1 MKRIFIFIL
10 SIMFCSILCSL
21 QSCLEENVQSQ
32 CNSHTMESKYNY
44 LSCFKG
50 ESEGGESA
58 CGPFF
63 SDKNAQKQFFS
74 YEKGYQKEL
83 SSIYPFSSI
92 QKDES
97 LTVPEKDS
105 YDKAEIIKY
114 KEISFLDSLTD
125 EDKKIMNNNNTCLYQ
140 SHARFVDP
148 DNYIGEIKINISNK
162 DICYN
167 VDRFEDL
174 KDIVDCGYATTK
186 IKYNNSIFV
195 INNCFL
201 NIDSNINKDFKPF
214 FEDIYFPQACQT
226 FKEIIPEMIEEMT
239 RYPQLADLS
248 RKNELEEEYEFE
260 ASIEDRNGNI
270 MVFNQDC
277 QIIDEPTKFLT
288 SSRNNY
294 FNIISFLCI
303 ILLFV

>member
-21 QSCLEENVQSQ
+21 QSCLEEKVQSQ

-50 ESEGGESA
+50 EIEGGDSA

-74 YEKGYQKEL
+74 YEKGYRKES

-97 LTVPEKDS
+97 LRVPEKDS
-105 YDKAEIIKY
+105 YDKDEIIKY

-167 VDRFEDL
+167 ADRFEDL
-174 KDIVDCGYATTK
+174 KDILDCGYATAK

-195 INNCFL
+195 INNCFP
-201 NIDSNINKDFKPF
+201 NIDSNINKDFKAF
-214 FEDIYFPQACQT
+214 FEDIYFPQTCQT

-239 RYPQLADLS
+239 RYPQLFD
-248 RKNELEEEYEFE
+248 
-260 ASIEDRNGNI
+260 
-270 MVFNQDC
+270 
-277 QIIDEPTKFLT
+277 
-288 SSRNNY
+288 
-294 FNIISFLCI
+294 
-303 ILLFV
+303 

>member
-1 MKRIFIFIL
+1 MKRIFNFIL

-44 LSCFKG
+44 LSCFKV
-50 ESEGGESA
+50 ESKGDESV

-83 SSIYPFSSI
+83 RSIYPFSSI

-140 SHARFVDP
+140 SNARFVDP

-167 VDRFEDL
+167 ADRFEDL

-201 NIDSNINKDFKPF
+201 NIDSNINKDVKVFL
-214 FEDIYFPQACQT
+214 EDIYFSQACQT
-226 FKEIIPEMIEEMT
+226 FKEIIPEMKREMT
-239 RYPQLADLS
+239 RSHQLADLS
-248 RKNELEEEYEFE
+248 
-260 ASIEDRNGNI
+260 
-270 MVFNQDC
+270 
-277 QIIDEPTKFLT
+277 
-288 SSRNNY
+288 
-294 FNIISFLCI
+294 
-303 ILLFV
+303 

>member
-10 SIMFCSILCSL
+10 SIIFSSIFCSL

-44 LSCFKG
+44 FSCFKV
-50 ESEGGESA
+50 ESV

-74 YEKGYQKEL
+74 YEKGYPKEFR
-83 SSIYPFSSI
+83 SIYPFSSI

-97 LTVPEKDS
+97 LTVLEKDS

-114 KEISFLDSLTD
+114 KNISFLDSLTD

-140 SHARFVDP
+140 SYARFVDP

-201 NIDSNINKDFKPF
+201 NIDSNINKDFKAF

-226 FKEIIPEMIEEMT
+226 FKEIIPEMIEKMT
-239 RYPQLADLS
+239 GYPQLADLS